1 MQLRE
6 KELTIRE
13 LLSMAQELR
22 EITLRHGAKLFINDR
37 VDVAIAA
44 GADGVHL
51 GQSSIPASAAKKITK
66 GRLLV
71 GVSTHSLKEAVQ
83 AEKDGADFI
92 TFGPIYHTP
101 SKLKYG
107 EPLGT
112 DALREATSEVSLPV
126 LAIGGITPERV
137 KEVIES
143 GSSGVAVISAIL
155 GSRDRLRTT
164 ERILRYL

>member
-1 MQLRE
+1 M
-6 KELTIRE
+6 
-13 LLSMAQELR
+13 
-22 EITLRHGAKLFINDR
+22 
-37 VDVAIAA
+37 
-44 GADGVHL
+44 
-51 GQSSIPASAAKKITK
+51 
-66 GRLLV
+66 